1 MESPTDERRSLETTT
16 VWNNRYREARAGG
29 LEHMDAIR
37 FARSD
42 TDIAELRKLVRS
54 GCPPE
59 LVRAIV
65 L

>member
-1 MESPTDERRSLETTT
+1 METPTDERRSLELTNC
-16 VWNNRYREARAGG
+16 WNNRYREARQGG

-42 TDIAELRKLVRS
+42 TDIGELRKLVRA